1 MPDTTRRALGLY
13 LILNALFALSLL
25 LPAAALLNHWLP
37 IDGFSNER
45 FLLLWGGLTGLS
57 LLLTAISI
65 PAIARWLARKDVER
79 EQKRLQK
86 RKS

>member
-13 LILNALFALSLL
+13 LILNTLFALSLL
-25 LPAAALLNHWLP
+25 LPAASLLNHWLP
-37 IDGFSNER
+37 INGFSNER
-45 FLLLWGGLTGLS
+45 FFLLWGGLTGLS
-57 LLLTAISI
+57 LLLTAISV
-65 PAIARWLARKDVER
+65 PSIARWLARKDTER